1 MVGAVSTRGR
11 CPSCLSAEAGGVES
25 TEAPEG
31 SKIPTPAYDFRLRD
45 TLSGGFSLRCAA
57 SQSFGLTTGDY
68 TETGQILREQSSLTR
83 KAGSET
89 DSAATSFADPGDC
102 RRAITK

>member
-11 CPSCLSAEAGGVES
+11 CPSRLSAEAGGVES

-31 SKIPTPAYDFRLRD
+31 SKIPTPTADFRFRAA
-45 TLSGGFSLRCAA
+45 LSGGFSLRCAA

-68 TETGQILREQSSLTR
+68 VETGQILRGEAPHSEGGINDWLNADSLREPEQR
-83 KAGSET
+83 CQ
-89 DSAATSFADPGDC
+89 ADPS
-102 RRAITK
+102 